1 MGKNK
6 WITPEGTKDYLFEE
20 AVLRR
25 QIENRLREAFELR
38 GYHEVVTPSLEFLDV
53 FQSEESGIPAEQ
65 MYKLVDAKGR
75 LMVLRPD
82 STLPIARLC
91 ATRLKQERLPLRLYY
106 NQAVFSVSRSLRG
119 RSDEIMQAGIEL
131 IGPSNRKADLEV
143 LVTAMKALQNLGID
157 QFRMEIGHIGIFNS
171 LISAL
176 RIGEEQKEAI
186 RVLIQSKNY
195 PALQDALNE
204 LEQTEEVA
212 ALKLLPRLFG
222 GLEVFAQAEALVT
235 DPSILA
241 LLGYL
246 KELYGALSHL
256 GLEDKLTVD
265 LGIVNRTDYYTG
277 IVFKGYVEGFGEEI
291 LSGGRYDSLFREF
304 GQDWGAVGFGLNV
317 DSAVNALL
325 SHQRYRPRPSEVLV
339 YAQPDYEMAAL
350 EYVERLAAGGI
361 SSEYS
366 LADSREEALAYARD
380 KGIARVDVV
389 GQQIEQITPEGGMDG
404 CGQSELH

>member
-1 MGKNK
+1 MGRNK

-25 QIENRLREAFELR
+25 RIENRLREAFELR
-38 GYHEVVTPSLEFLDV
+38 GYHEVVTPSLEFLDL
-53 FQSEESGIPAEQ
+53 FQSEENGIPAEQ
-65 MYKLVDAKGR
+65 MYKLVDGKGR
-75 LMVLRPD
+75 LMALRPD

-106 NQAVFSVSRSLRG
+106 HQPVFSVSRSLRG
-119 RSDEIMQAGIEL
+119 QSDEIMQAGIEL
-131 IGPSNRKADLEV
+131 IGPSDRKADLEV
-143 LVTAMKALQNLGID
+143 LVTAMKALQDLGID
-157 QFRMEIGHIGIFNS
+157 QFRMEIGHIGIFHS
-171 LISAL
+171 LISSL
-176 RIGEEQKEAI
+176 QIGAEERETI
-186 RVLIQSKNY
+186 RALIQSKNY
-195 PALQDALNE
+195 PALQDALDA

-222 GLEVFAQAEALVT
+222 GLEVFEQAQALVT
-235 DPSILA
+235 DPKILS

-325 SHQRYRPRPSEVLV
+325 SHQRYRPRPCAVLV
-339 YAQPDYEMAAL
+339 YAQPEYEMEAL
-350 EYVERLAAGGI
+350 EYVGRLAAGGV

-366 LADSREEALAYARD
+366 LARSREEALAYAVE
-380 KGIARVDVV
+380 KGIARVDIV
-389 GQQIEQITPEGGMDG
+389 GPSVTSVQTDRGVE
-404 CGQSELH
+404 